1 MSDNDRLRT
10 LAQACVQAAHDVEDT
25 DTAAMLLE
33 SAHRFLSRTNPELA
47 GLSTGDQ
54 DFQSPADV
62 PRFRALTG
70 IVRTRASISS
80 DDGSD
85 MLASRRGSAVTTRPS

>member
-33 SAHRFLSRTNPELA
+33 SADRFLKRANPELA
-47 GLSTGDQ
+47 RLMPEDQ
-54 DFQSPADV
+54 
-62 PRFRALTG
+62 AL
-70 IVRTRASISS
+70 
-80 DDGSD
+80 
-85 MLASRRGSAVTTRPS
+85 